1 MGGAVPLIVFA
12 AAFGLSLLLV
22 AVVRAWS
29 LSAGRV
35 AHPRPDRWHRQPT
48 ALMGG
53 VGIFTAFI
61 LVCVG
66 IGFTSGWDTIP
77 WGVLAG
83 SALIFGLGVA
93 DDLKPVSPQ
102 GKLVV
107 QLLAAALVVSLGYS
121 TNFFTPRIPNSVV
134 AQLPN
139 ILLTFFWLVGI
150 TNAINL
156 LDNMDGLAGGI
167 ALITALFLSFF
178 FWDAGNQG
186 LLLVALAL
194 GGSIL
199 GFLAFNFPP
208 ATIFMGDSGSL
219 FLGFTLAVMAIAH
232 QPQASNVLAV
242 LGVPSLLFLLPILD
256 TTLVTF
262 TRLLRGQSP
271 AQGGRDH
278 TSHRLIAFGLSERQA
293 VLVLYLVAILA
304 GMLAAGIEALNY
316 WLSLVLVPVVLIILA
331 LLTAY
336 LGGVK
341 VISPEPGRGLRGT
354 ALTRL
359 MLNLTYRRRILEV
372 GLDFFVIG
380 VALYLAFLT
389 QFGLV
394 MTDQVLELYLQALP
408 LALGAVYL
416 SSFTF
421 GVYRGVW
428 RYMGF
433 ADLLRFLRT
442 ALFGSALS
450 WIMTLLLFP
459 DDYFPISIFIV
470 FGVTLFL
477 GISASRSSFR
487 LLDGLFSTQI
497 RPIEQRVLIGGAG
510 DAGELAVRWMQMNAQ
525 ITYRPVGFIDPDP
538 FMHGREI
545 HGIAVLGGIEQL
557 EALIQSRSIDG
568 LILTADANGSQAF
581 REQALSICRRSGC
594 WVRVLRLEFEIL
606 E

>member
-1 MGGAVPLIVFA
+1 VDRAVPLIVFA

-22 AVVRAWS
+22 ALVRAWS
-29 LSAGRV
+29 LSTGRV
-35 AHPRPDRWHRQPT
+35 AQPRHDRWHSQPT

-53 VGIFTAFI
+53 IGIFTAFI
-61 LVCVG
+61 LACAGV
-66 IGFTSGWDTIP
+66 GFTSGWDTIP
-77 WGVLAG
+77 WGLLAG
-83 SALIFGLGVA
+83 SALIFGLGVY

-121 TNFFTPRIPNSVV
+121 TNFFTPRIANSVV

-167 ALITALFLSFF
+167 ALITAMFLSFF
-178 FWDAGNQG
+178 FWEAGNHG

-316 WLSLVLVPVVLIILA
+316 WLSLVLVPIVLIILA

-341 VISPEPGRGLRGT
+341 VISPELGRSPRGT

-380 VALYLAFLT
+380 VALYLAFLSH
-389 QFGLV
+389 FGLV
-394 MTDQVLELYLQALP
+394 MTDQSLELYLQALP
-408 LALGAVYL
+408 LALGAVYI

-428 RYMGF
+428 RYMSY
-433 ADLLRFLRT
+433 ADLLRFFRT

-450 WIMTLLLFP
+450 LILTLLLFP
-459 DDYFPISIFIV
+459 GDNIPISIFIV

-497 RPIEQRVLIGGAG
+497 RLVEQRVLIGGAG
-510 DAGELAVRWMQMNAQ
+510 DAGELAVRWMQMNSQ

-545 HGIAVLGGIEQL
+545 HGIAVLGGVEQL
-557 EALIQSRSIDG
+557 EALILSHSIDG